1 MMYWPSGL
9 VHASMRKAKCVRVFF
24 VLFTATSPCPA
35 QRVVSTLTQAQ
46 AAACEERDPLSFQQ
60 RGCNPPRGLR
70 KLWLGSAQHARL
82 SGGEDRHPPPD
93 EPNGR
98 APGAALGFTDPIRF
112 LDSA

>member
-82 SGGEDRHPPPD
+82 SGGEARHPSPPQ
-93 EPNGR
+93 PYAWSSGGSRGVNVSIWVVYR
-98 APGAALGFTDPIRF
+98 
-112 LDSA
+112 

>member
-82 SGGEDRHPPPD
+82 SGREIRHPSPLDARIWSPH
-93 EPNGR
+93 PTVS
-98 APGAALGFTDPIRF
+98 FT
-112 LDSA
+112 A